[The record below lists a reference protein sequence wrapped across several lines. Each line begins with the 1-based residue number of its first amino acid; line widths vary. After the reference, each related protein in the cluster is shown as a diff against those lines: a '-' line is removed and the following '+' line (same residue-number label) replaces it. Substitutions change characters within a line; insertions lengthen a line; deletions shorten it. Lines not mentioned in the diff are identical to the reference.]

1 MGEDSGDEAAK
12 ERRDREL
19 IELLNEL
26 RVALPGVQVL
36 FAFLLTVPFSQR
48 FANLTEFQTRVYFAA
63 LMCASAASALLIAPS
78 AYHRVMFREG
88 DKETML
94 RISNVLAVTGLF
106 ALALAICTAVLLI
119 TDILF
124 AGSVVPVIV
133 AINAA
138 LFAILWFV
146 LPTYRKIKS

>member
-48 FANLTEFQTRVYFAA
+48 FANLTEFQTHVYFAA

-106 ALALAICTAVLLI
+106 TLALAICTAVLLI